1 MWVVTKYNAVDLN
14 AVCQVVVSRDVRN
27 CRACKKKK
35 KNKRVK
41 TGVVVPVLSHFF
53 NPSVQTRSLEQAIWR
68 LNA

>member
-14 AVCQVVVSRDVRN
+14 AVCQVVVSRDVCN

-35 KNKRVK
+35 KK
-41 TGVVVPVLSHFF
+41 TGVVFPVLSHFF
-53 NPSVQTRSLEQAIWR
+53 NPSVQTGSLEQANWR

>member
-27 CRACKKKK
+27 CKACKKKK
-35 KNKRVK
+35 KRVK

-53 NPSVQTRSLEQAIWR
+53 NPSVQTESLEQADWR